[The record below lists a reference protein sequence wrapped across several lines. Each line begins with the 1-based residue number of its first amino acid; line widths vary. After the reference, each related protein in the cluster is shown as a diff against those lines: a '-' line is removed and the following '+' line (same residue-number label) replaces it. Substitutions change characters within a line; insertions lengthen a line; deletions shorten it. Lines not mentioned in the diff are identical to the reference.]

1 MALSATSLILVPIV
15 FLKEVKARY
24 KASKGLRPA
33 LRDVF
38 KATCGW
44 SPKEANLR
52 REYFDMLAKEK
63 QEEEEDKEQE
73 EEKKEVEEEEKEEE
87 EDTTS
92 L

>member
-63 QEEEEDKEQE
+63 QEEGKKEQE
-73 EEKKEVEEEEKEEE
+73 EEKKEMEEEKEKE
-87 EDTTS
+87 EDETS